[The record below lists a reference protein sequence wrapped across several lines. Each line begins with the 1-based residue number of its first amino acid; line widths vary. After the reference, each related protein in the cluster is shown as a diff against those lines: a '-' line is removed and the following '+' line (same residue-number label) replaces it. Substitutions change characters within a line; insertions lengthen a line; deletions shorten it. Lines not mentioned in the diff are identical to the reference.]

1 MICYDSHVLIF
12 LIAFSLF
19 NLCAA
24 SAAWNGIV
32 NLDRMHG
39 PKGWQSKRLYVISK
53 TAAWGLLLL
62 ALWST
67 AAGWAFS
74 PDGAP
79 LLLLPIAWL
88 FASGVVFAIV
98 DFAEDGVFDF
108 GRGAEIKPAA
118 TPKS

>member
-1 MICYDSHVLIF
+1 MLIF

-24 SAAWNGIV
+24 GAAWNGIV

-39 PKGWQSKRLYVISK
+39 PQGWQSKRLYVIGK

-62 ALWST
+62 SIWST
-67 AAGWAFS
+67 AAGWTFS
-74 PDGAP
+74 PNGAP
-79 LLLLPIAWL
+79 LVLLPIAWL
-88 FASGVVFAIV
+88 FVSGVVFAVV

-108 GRGAEIKPAA
+108 GRGAQIKPAP